1 MLEDAETGFTN
12 APEEEEHDERSDA
25 NARREACRAVI
36 AQIVSKAA
44 CIKVCFGKKRER
56 ELRFEAIFGTRIE
69 RRRRRRRRRNFFI

>member
-1 MLEDAETGFTN
+1 MLLEDAETGFTN

-36 AQIVSKAA
+36 FAQIVSKAA

-69 RRRRRRRRRNFFI
+69 RRRRRRRNFFI

>member
-44 CIKVCFGKKRER
+44 FIKVLVGKKIER

-69 RRRRRRRRRNFFI
+69 RRRRRRRRNFFI

>member
-44 CIKVCFGKKRER
+44 FIKVCFVLGKKIRENCAMKKQFL
-56 ELRFEAIFGTRIE
+56 ELE
-69 RRRRRRRRRNFFI
+69 

>member
-36 AQIVSKAA
+36 FA
-44 CIKVCFGKKRER
+44 
-56 ELRFEAIFGTRIE
+56 
-69 RRRRRRRRRNFFI
+69 